1 MTAAR
6 PDMFDRRYLVDRS
19 KRGSACVPTP
29 VYGVIVIVVVLLCLV
44 VLVRQGLST
53 ASATEAIA
61 TSALAAVGFTRRLL
75 CIPRTD
81 PELLRH
87 DGD

>member
-1 MTAAR
+1 MDESR
-6 PDMFDRRYLVDRS
+6 
-19 KRGSACVPTP
+19 RGSACVPTP

-44 VLVRQGLST
+44 VLVHQGLST

-61 TSALAAVGFTRRLL
+61 ASALAAVGFTRQLL
-75 CIPRTD
+75 YIPRTD

-87 DGD
+87 DRD